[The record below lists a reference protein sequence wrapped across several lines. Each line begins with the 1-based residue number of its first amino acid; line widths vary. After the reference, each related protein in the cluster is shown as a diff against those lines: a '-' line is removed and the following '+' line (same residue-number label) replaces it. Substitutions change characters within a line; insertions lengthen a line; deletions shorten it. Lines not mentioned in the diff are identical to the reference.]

1 MGSQAITTK
10 MKTLLSLCVVLT
22 ISGLSHQAYP
32 SIQRAPPQPV
42 CRQVPKEVCNQVPR
56 TTTEQVPEEV
66 CEQKPVQDRKCQ
78 ISQRPVQEQVQRQE
92 CRLTFK
98 QDCKTA

>member
-66 CEQKPVQDRKCQ
+66 CEQKPVQD
-78 ISQRPVQEQVQRQE
+78 QVQRQE

-98 QDCKTA
+98 QDCKTANDIAKQCHTE